1 MQNFKVSEKQPGEE
15 NRKRRRIHGNLH
27 ADICRG
33 NGMNMSGK
41 SKTSDSE
48 ILLRTLAGFRFE
60 LRQFLHFSEL
70 AAIEAGLQPQQ
81 HQLLLQ
87 VAGAPEGVAVTI
99 AFAAERLSLRHHSV
113 VELVNRSEREGL
125 LVRSVDAGDRRRA
138 ILRVTPK
145 GERILDQLVD
155 DHARE
160 LKEHA
165 PRLAK
170 ALKRIEKYER
180 DSADAN
186 AHGSNVASN
195 S

>member
-1 MQNFKVSEKQPGEE
+1 
-15 NRKRRRIHGNLH
+15 
-27 ADICRG
+27 
-33 NGMNMSGK
+33 MNMSSK
-41 SKTSDSE
+41 SKAPGSAP
-48 ILLRTLAGFRFE
+48 LLRPPAGFRFE

-70 AAIEAGLQPQQ
+70 AAIAAGLQPQQ

-125 LVRSVDAGDRRRA
+125 LVRTVDAVDRRRA

-145 GERILDQLVD
+145 GERILDQLAD
-155 DHARE
+155 DHAQE

-170 ALKRIEKYER
+170 ALSRIEKYER
-180 DSADAN
+180 DGAN
-186 AHGSNVASN
+186 ANACGSNVASN